1 MPPRSSKQLSVFYA
15 LVLCFSA
22 QSLGA
27 QQQDWYQE
35 NAEKVNP
42 TADGWPSEALH
53 DAAKEQ
59 FERLLNAS
67 YHANEM
73 PDALFADDFSG
84 TALIAERTKNS
95 YLQEDMTVV
104 EGIDLDASPRLGAAD
119 WYAASTCAG
128 DFFNTIFKITSIDL
142 DSNEYFGTS
151 VIVHAAFG
159 GLPFLNQ
166 INQEFYATWLYP
178 ADKDSAPLLRSI
190 KLDKYQVT
198 STAKPLFSDVS
209 AAVFS
214 KVPRH
219 RQELLHGVDKYI
231 NKTDRIVGSS
241 LIGSQGMALGDVNGD
256 GLDDIYLAQQGGLAN
271 RLYIHQKD
279 GSVIENAATA
289 GVDFL
294 DNTRGVLLC
303 DFDNDGDQDLAVAV
317 GANILIAYNDGTGIF
332 TERAA
337 LRMTDPADIYSMTA
351 GDPDNDGD
359 LDIYACRYVLGG
371 IMGGVPAPYH
381 DADNGA
387 TNFFWRNDGNQKWNE
402 SAAAVGLD
410 DNNHKFSMAAVWHD
424 LDDDGDLDLYVSND
438 FGRNNLYIN
447 DGQGHFS
454 DQAVALGADDI
465 GAAMGVSVSDYDRD
479 GDSDILVTNMFSS
492 AGRRIATQPDRFMKG
507 QAQDVHKDYVRHAR
521 GNTLLAN
528 EGGKFVDKT
537 ESSQMTVGGW
547 GWGASFIDFNNDG
560 YADIYS
566 PNGFITSEKSKD
578 L

>member
-1 MPPRSSKQLSVFYA
+1 M
-15 LVLCFSA
+15 LCFSA

-27 QQQDWYQE
+27 QQQNWYQE

-42 TADGWPSEALH
+42 IADGWPSEALH

-59 FERLLNAS
+59 FERLFNAS
-67 YHANEM
+67 YHADEM
-73 PDALFADDFSG
+73 PGDLFADDFLG

-104 EGIDLDASPRLGAAD
+104 EGIDLEAIPRLGAAD
-119 WYAASTCAG
+119 WYAASTG
-128 DFFNTIFKITSIDL
+128 VGNFFNTFFKITSVDL

-159 GLPFLNQ
+159 ELPFLNQ

-178 ADKDSAPLLRSI
+178 ADKDSVPLLRSI
-190 KLDKYQVT
+190 KLDKYQLT

-214 KVPRH
+214 SVPRY

-256 GLDDIYLAQQGGLAN
+256 GLEDIYLAQQGGLAN

-279 GSVIENAATA
+279 GSVIENAAAA

-337 LRMTDPADIYSMTA
+337 LRMIDPADIYSMTA

-381 DADNGA
+381 DANNGA
-387 TNFFWRNDGNQKWNE
+387 TNFFWRNDGNQKWTE

-447 DGQGHFS
+447 NGQGHFS
-454 DQAVALGADDI
+454 DQAIALGADDI

-528 EGGKFVDKT
+528 NRGKFVDKT

-566 PNGFITSEKSKD
+566 PNGFVTSEKSKD

>member
-1 MPPRSSKQLSVFYA
+1 MLPRSPKQLSIFCV
-15 LVLCFSA
+15 LTLCFSA
-22 QSLGA
+22 QGLEA

-53 DAAKEQ
+53 DAAKDQ
-59 FERLLNAS
+59 LERLLQAS
-67 YHANEM
+67 YHADEM

-84 TALIAERTKNS
+84 TALVAERTKNS
-95 YLQEDMTVV
+95 YQQQDMTVV
-104 EGIDLDASPRLGAAD
+104 ESVDVDVMPLLSAAD
-119 WYAASTCAG
+119 WYAASMVEG
-128 DFFNTIFKITSIDL
+128 DFFNTFFKIISVDL

-151 VIVHAAFG
+151 VMVHAPFG
-159 GLPFLNQ
+159 KFPFLNQ
-166 INQEFYATWLYP
+166 INQEFYATWFYP
-178 ADKDSAPLLRSI
+178 ADKDSAPLLRSVR
-190 KLDKYQVT
+190 LESYQQT

-231 NKTDRIVGSS
+231 NKTDRIIGSS

-279 GSVIENAATA
+279 GSVIENAASA

-337 LRMTDPADIYSMTA
+337 LRMTDPADVYSMTA

-371 IMGGVPAPYH
+371 IMGGVPTPYH

-387 TNFFWRNDGNQKWNE
+387 ANFFWRNDGNQKWTE

-454 DQAVALGADDI
+454 DQAIALGADDI
-465 GAAMGVSVSDYDRD
+465 
-479 GDSDILVTNMFSS
+479 
-492 AGRRIATQPDRFMKG
+492 
-507 QAQDVHKDYVRHAR
+507 
-521 GNTLLAN
+521 
-528 EGGKFVDKT
+528 
-537 ESSQMTVGGW
+537 
-547 GWGASFIDFNNDG
+547 
-560 YADIYS
+560 
-566 PNGFITSEKSKD
+566 
-578 L
+578 

>member
-1 MPPRSSKQLSVFYA
+1 MLPRSPKQLSIFCV
-15 LVLCFSA
+15 LTLCFSA
-22 QSLGA
+22 QGLEA

-53 DAAKEQ
+53 DAAKDQ
-59 FERLLNAS
+59 LERLLQAS
-67 YHANEM
+67 YHADEM

-84 TALIAERTKNS
+84 TALVAARTKNS
-95 YLQEDMTVV
+95 YQQQDMTVV
-104 EGIDLDASPRLGAAD
+104 ESVDVDVMPLLSAAD
-119 WYAASTCAG
+119 WYAASMVEG
-128 DFFNTIFKITSIDL
+128 DFFNTFFKIISVDL

-151 VIVHAAFG
+151 VMVHAPFG
-159 GLPFLNQ
+159 KFPFLNQ
-166 INQEFYATWLYP
+166 INQEFYATWFYP
-178 ADKDSAPLLRSI
+178 ADKDSAPLLRSVR
-190 KLDKYQVT
+190 LESYQQT

-231 NKTDRIVGSS
+231 NKTDRIIGSS

-279 GSVIENAATA
+279 GSVIENAASA

-337 LRMTDPADIYSMTA
+337 LRMTDPADVYSMTA

-371 IMGGVPAPYH
+371 IMGGVPTPYH

-387 TNFFWRNDGNQKWNE
+387 ANFFWRNDGNQKWTE

-454 DQAVALGADDI
+454 DQAIALGADDI
-465 GAAMGVSVSDYDRD
+465 GAAMGVSVADYDRD

-566 PNGFITSEKSKD
+566 PNGFVTSEKSKD

>member
-1 MPPRSSKQLSVFYA
+1 MLPCTPKQLSVFCILA
-15 LVLCFSA
+15 LFFSA
-22 QSLGA
+22 SSANA
-27 QQQDWYQE
+27 QQQDWFQE
-35 NAEKVNP
+35 NAAKVNP
-42 TADGWPSEALH
+42 SADGWPSEALH

-59 FERLLNAS
+59 LKLLFKAS
-67 YHANEM
+67 YHADDM
-73 PDALFADDFSG
+73 PSEIFAEDFSG
-84 TALIAERTKNS
+84 TALIAAQTESS
-95 YLQEDMTVV
+95 YMQQDMTVV
-104 EGIDLDASPRLGAAD
+104 DSVGIETLPLLDATE
-119 WYAASTCAG
+119 WYASSTIKG
-128 DFFNTIFKITSIDL
+128 NFFNTFFKIVSVDL
-142 DSNEYFGTS
+142 DNKEYFGTA
-151 VIVHAAFG
+151 VMVHAPFG
-159 GLPFLNQ
+159 DAPFLNQ
-166 INQEFYATWLYP
+166 INQEFYATWFYP
-178 ADKDSAPLLRSI
+178 ADKDSAPLLRSV
-190 KLDKYQVT
+190 KLESYQLV

-214 KVPRH
+214 GVPRY
-219 RQELLHGVDKYI
+219 RQELLYGVDKYI
-231 NKTDRIVGSS
+231 NKTDRIIGNS
-241 LIGSQGMALGDVNGD
+241 LIGSQGIALGDVNGD

-279 GSVIENAATA
+279 GSVIENANAA

-303 DFDNDGDQDLAVAV
+303 DFDNDGDQDLAAAV
-317 GANILIAYNDGTGIF
+317 GANILIAYNDGNGIF
-332 TERAA
+332 AERTA

-371 IMGGVPAPYH
+371 IMGGVPTPYH
-381 DADNGA
+381 DANNGA
-387 TNFFWRNDGNQKWNE
+387 SNFYWRNDGNKKWTE
-402 SAAAVGLD
+402 SAATVGLD
-410 DNNHKFSMAAVWHD
+410 DNNSKFSMAAVWHD

-438 FGRNNLYIN
+438 FGRNNLYVN

-465 GAAMGVSVSDYDRD
+465 GAAMGISIADYDID

-492 AGRRIATQPDRFMKG
+492 AGRRIATQSDRFMEG
-507 QAQDVHKDYVRHAR
+507 QAQGVHKDYVRHAR

-528 EGGKFVDKT
+528 DGGKFVDQT
-537 ESSQMTVGGW
+537 DSSHMTVGGW

-566 PNGFITSEKSKD
+566 PNGFVTSEKSKD